1 MRAKLISIDLGR
13 ARHMDDL
20 LEEFIAETRDTLEV
34 LSAQLVQ
41 WERAPQDRAL
51 IDSVFR
57 FVHTV
62 KGSCGFLD
70 LPRLLRLS
78 HAAEDLLSQARDGNV
93 SASQQLVT
101 AVLAVI
107 DQISAL
113 TEALETGRPIQ
124 DNDADL
130 IEAMMKF
137 VPGNEASH
145 ASSGDSY
152 DMMGDNTA
160 LADFDP
166 VSGPAKLRT
175 VRVSLS
181 LLDKLMNGVSDM
193 VLARNEVSRQLR
205 KFGSNNELEHSF
217 SRLSSSVAEMRD
229 AVGMMRMQ
237 HIDRLFSSLPRLLR
251 DINQE
256 LGKQIELTIEGSEV
270 EVDREMVEILRDPL
284 AHILRNAADHGIETP
299 EERRASGKHPM
310 GQIKVSARQSGNQIM
325 VEISDDG
332 RGIDLER
339 LGKKVVLA
347 KLATMAEWQQLPEKA
362 QLDMIFRPGL
372 STAEN
377 VSAISGRGVGMDVV
391 RTNLQ
396 TIGGTI
402 ELENAPGH
410 GLKMT
415 LRLPLTLSIIAG
427 LSIRVGDQIFGISRS
442 SVVEIL
448 SITNKNVEIESLGGL
463 QIARIRRERMPYA
476 TIESVLGIP
485 EIAHCGDTS
494 RTLIVIRPAI
504 GTVFA
509 LDVASV
515 IDNEELVVKPG
526 APLVMATGL
535 YAGTSLPDNGRP
547 MLLLDS
553 SGLAAKIGMSDQY
566 PFYGNQLGE
575 TNDNSAS
582 AINQVSALLFVAT
595 DGVKRAIRLSV
606 IDRMEDVDAG
616 RISFVGGKLR
626 ASVEGQLID
635 VFGITAAPESGNVQM
650 LRLSDGETAKYLAV
664 EEVLDI
670 FSITEE
676 IIPSAQPNLHE
687 GIVQAFGE
695 AVELVSSFQY
705 FEAQGMVHNAHK
717 IKPLCFVQCEGD
729 DLWETR
735 ILQPLLSASGYEVS
749 FNAADRDRAEIVL
762 SRDTVPE
769 PTGLNTDARI
779 LRLRD
784 SSFAPRDMGSSIY
797 RYDRIGLI
805 SAIEDKLSGIR

>member
-1 MRAKLISIDLGR
+1 
-13 ARHMDDL
+13 MDDL

-41 WERAPQDRAL
+41 WERTPDDRAL

-70 LPRLLRLS
+70 LPRLMRLS
-78 HAAEDLLSQARDGNV
+78 HAAEDLLSHARDGRV
-93 SASQQLVT
+93 SASPALVT
-101 AVLAVI
+101 AVLQVI

-113 TEALETGRPIQ
+113 TEALETGRAVQ
-124 DNDADL
+124 DNDAEL
-130 IEAMMKF
+130 IETMMQF
-137 VPGNEASH
+137 VAGNDDAGAAPVSIDFEETDL
-145 ASSGDSY
+145 G
-152 DMMGDNTA
+152 
-160 LADFDP
+160 DFDI
-166 VSGPAKLRT
+166 SGGPAKART

-205 KFGSNNELEHSF
+205 KYGSNNELEHSF
-217 SRLSSSVAEMRD
+217 SRLSTSVAEMRD

-256 LGKQIELTIEGSEV
+256 LGKNIELTIEGSEV
-270 EVDREMVEILRDPL
+270 EVDREMVEVLRDPL
-284 AHILRNAADHGIETP
+284 THILRNAADHGIEP
-299 EERRASGKHPM
+299 ADVRRANGKNPN
-310 GQIKVSARQSGNQIM
+310 GQIKVSARQSGNQIL

-339 LGKKVVLA
+339 LGKKVVAA
-347 KLATMAEWQQLPEKA
+347 KIVTQAEWQQLSEKA

-372 STAEN
+372 STAEA

-402 ELENAPGH
+402 ELDNAPGL

-427 LSIRVGDQIFGISRS
+427 LSLRVGDQIFGISRS
-442 SVVEIL
+442 SIVEIL
-448 SITNKNVEIESLGGL
+448 SISNKNVEIENIGGL
-463 QIARIRRERMPYA
+463 QIARIRGERMPYA
-476 TIESVLGIP
+476 KIETLLELP
-485 EIAHCGDTS
+485 ETTENGDTS

-504 GTVFA
+504 GAVYV

-553 SGLAAKIGMSDQY
+553 SGLAAKIGVSEQQQFFDNTGHQNKY
-566 PFYGNQLGE
+566 NEENKAQQL
-575 TNDNSAS
+575 
-582 AINQVSALLFVAT
+582 SALLYVAT
-595 DGVKRAIRLSV
+595 DGVKRAVRLAV
-606 IDRMEDVDAG
+606 IERMEDVSAEQ
-616 RISFVGGKLR
+616 IQYVGGKLR
-626 ASVEGQLID
+626 ASVDGQLID
-635 VFGITAAPESGNVQM
+635 VFGINAAPESGNVQM
-650 LRLSDGETAKYLAV
+650 LRLSDGETAKFLAV

-670 FSITEE
+670 FSVTGE
-676 IIPSAQPNLHE
+676 IVPSAQPDVHE
-687 GIVQAFGE
+687 GIVQAFDQN
-695 AVELVSSFQY
+695 VELINIFQY
-705 FEAQGMVHNAHK
+705 FECHDEINNTHK
-717 IKPLCFVQCEGD
+717 TKPLCFVDCNGD

-749 FNAADRDRAEIVL
+749 FNSNDRDRAEIVL
-762 SRDTVPE
+762 SRE
-769 PTGLNTDARI
+769 SSKIDANANQDGRV

-784 SSFAPRDMGSSIY
+784 TSFAPREMGPSIY

-805 SAIEDKLSGIR
+805 SAIEDKLSGAR

>member
-1 MRAKLISIDLGR
+1 
-13 ARHMDDL
+13 MDDL

-41 WERAPQDRAL
+41 WEQTPDDRTL

-78 HAAEDLLSQARDGNV
+78 HAAEDLLSNARDGRV
-93 SASQQLVT
+93 SASPELVT

-113 TEALETGRPIQ
+113 TEALETGRAVQ
-124 DNDADL
+124 DKDADL
-130 IEAMMKF
+130 IDAMMRF
-137 VPGNEASH
+137 VPAEQDAAYNFSADH
-145 ASSGDSY
+145 DDA
-152 DMMGDNTA
+152 A
-160 LADFDP
+160 IFDFDP
-166 VSGPAKLRT
+166 AGGPAKART

-193 VLARNEVSRQLR
+193 VLARNDVSRQLR
-205 KFGSNNELEHSF
+205 KHGSNTELEHSF

-256 LGKQIELTIEGSEV
+256 LGKQIELKIEGSEV

-284 AHILRNAADHGIETP
+284 THILRNAADHGIESA
-299 EERRASGKHPM
+299 EERRAAGKHPV
-310 GQIKVSARQSGNQIM
+310 GQIKVSARQSGNQIL

-339 LGKKVVLA
+339 LGKKAVAA
-347 KLATMAEWQQLPEKA
+347 KLISLVEWQQLSEKA

-372 STAEN
+372 STAES

-396 TIGGTI
+396 KIGGTI
-402 ELENAPGH
+402 ELENAPSF
-410 GLKMT
+410 GLKMI

-448 SITNKNVEIESLGGL
+448 SITNKNVEIEELGGL
-463 QIARIRRERMPYA
+463 QIARIRGERMPYA
-476 TIESVLGIP
+476 TIESVLGITQTV
-485 EIAHCGDTS
+485 EQGDTS
-494 RTLIVIRPAI
+494 RTLIVIRPAV
-504 GTVFA
+504 GSVFA

-535 YAGTSLPDNGRP
+535 YAGTSLPDNGKP

-553 SGLAAKIGMSDQY
+553 SGLAAKIGVSEQHQ
-566 PFYGNQLGE
+566 FYANESNELNDNTPAAANQL
-575 TNDNSAS
+575 
-582 AINQVSALLFVAT
+582 SALLFVAK
-595 DGVKRAIRLSV
+595 DGIKRAIRLSV
-606 IDRMEDVDAG
+606 IDRMEDVAAEN
-616 RISFVGGKLR
+616 IKFVGGKLR
-626 ASVEGQLID
+626 ASVDGQLIE
-635 VFGITAAPESGNVQM
+635 VFGQECTPDSGNIQM
-650 LRLSDGETAKYLAV
+650 LRLSDGQSVKYLAV
-664 EEVLDI
+664 DEVLDI
-670 FSITEE
+670 FSISGE
-676 IIPSAQPNLHE
+676 IVPSAYPELHE
-687 GIVQAFGE
+687 GIVEAFGDNI
-695 AVELVSSFQY
+695 ELINAFQY
-705 FEAQGMVHNAHK
+705 FEAKDEVQNTHK
-717 IKPLCFVQCEGD
+717 VKPLCYVHCDDD

-749 FNAADRDRAEIVL
+749 FNPNDLDRAEIVL
-762 SRDTVPE
+762 SRDSSTETV
-769 PTGLNTDARI
+769 NAHDDSRI

-784 SSFAPRDMGSSIY
+784 SSFASRDNGPSIY

-805 SAIEDKLSGIR
+805 SAIEDKLSGVR